1 MKLSLFLS
9 GVSVLSS
16 NFDPDSL
23 DANGISTD
31 SRTVRPGELF
41 ICLDGTSFDGADY
54 ISEASAA
61 GACAVVVRRG
71 KRVPDGVR
79 YLEVAS
85 TRYCAAQIW
94 NNFCFRPADGMN
106 IIAVTGTNGKT
117 TTSFILE
124 VLLRSVGVRTGLIGT
139 VGAKIDGKPVDIGH
153 GSEIDSAACAM
164 TTPDPK
170 YLYGALRMMRDAGC
184 EYVVIEASSH
194 ALHQR
199 KLDPLRPK
207 LSLFTNLSPE
217 HLDYHFTM
225 EAYAKAKAHL
235 FELSEAGIMNGDDP
249 YSHHIAS
256 LLPNCPIKFLSE
268 KQRAD
273 FTVESPVLRGL
284 SGVSFDLLSEHGKVH
299 ADVAL
304 PGYFNITDSA
314 LAASAALSLGA
325 ECGDVEKALGLVG
338 QIDGRMERLYNGKF
352 TVIRDFAHTAAAL
365 EGALSVVRE
374 CTRGRVICVFGCGGD
389 RDKSKRAPMGECAT
403 RLADISVVTSDNPR
417 TENPISIIEDIL
429 RGVHRDS
436 DYTVVP
442 NRREAIAC
450 ALSIAREGDTVML
463 CGKGHENYEIDS
475 SGKHPFDER
484 SVVAELTEKNK
495 RQN

>member
-94 NNFCFRPADGMN
+94 NNFCSRPADGMN

-184 EYVVIEASSH
+184 KYVVIEASSH

-249 YSHHIAS
+249 YSRH
-256 LLPNCPIKFLSE
+256 E
-268 KQRAD
+268 
-273 FTVESPVLRGL
+273 
-284 SGVSFDLLSEHGKVH
+284 VS
-299 ADVAL
+299 L

-338 QIDGRMERLYNGKF
+338 QIDGRMERLYDGEF